1 MNWLIWPGAVVSFIG
16 VIGLVYCIRMAAKAK
31 NDDLDD
37 AAMKARLHQL
47 VAMNMGAL
55 AVSAMGLMAVV
66 IGILLG

>member
-1 MNWLIWPGAVVSFIG
+1 MNWLIWPGALVSFIG
-16 VIGLVYCIRMAAKAK
+16 VIGLAYCIRMAAKAK